1 MKSFNKHI
9 IIIGAFVLSVFIP
22 TCSSDSSSIMQ
33 KPPALSVGDTIAF
46 CAPSGFLDSVRLSLA
61 RARLEEKGFYI
72 VQEDSIYRRW
82 GYLAG
87 TDEQR
92 ASELMSHFRNK
103 SVRAI
108 FPGTGGYGSTRILSM
123 LDYDIIKNNP
133 KIFIGFSD
141 ITALHIAFNQL
152 ANLITFHTPNPMYGL
167 GSKKGLDPISELY
180 FWSLIMNSNEYSYE
194 IPFDIFG
201 DSLKVKTLVPGTGS
215 GKLVGGNLSLICATM
230 GSPYEIQTEGSILF
244 IEDVGEAPYRIDRYL
259 SELKLAGKFD
269 HVNGII
275 IGRFTRRDEEPED
288 RPTDFK
294 MEEVF
299 RQYFSDI
306 IVPVVYYFPA
316 GHVSTNLSLPLGCI
330 VEINTSKGIFKSF
343 ESPISNRDD

>member
-1 MKSFNKHI
+1 MR
-9 IIIGAFVLSVFIP
+9 
-22 TCSSDSSSIMQ
+22 
-33 KPPALSVGDTIAF
+33 KPPALLVGDTIAF
-46 CAPSGFLDSVRLSLA
+46 CAPSGFLDSVRMSLA
-61 RARLEEKGFYI
+61 KTRLEEKGFYI
-72 VQEDSIYRRW
+72 IREDSIYRRW

-87 TDEQR
+87 TDAQR
-92 ASELMSHFRNK
+92 ASELMSYFNDK

-180 FWSLIMNSNEYSYE
+180 FWSLLMNSNDYTYE
-194 IPFDIFG
+194 IPFDLYG
-201 DSLKVKTLVPGTGS
+201 DSLKVQTMVPGNAS
-215 GKLVGGNLSLICATM
+215 GKLVGGNLSLICSTM
-230 GSPYEIQTEGSILF
+230 GSVYEIQTVGSILF

-259 SELKLAGKFD
+259 SELKLAGKLD
-269 HVNGII
+269 LVNGII
-275 IGRFTRRDEEPED
+275 IGRFSRRETEAPD

-294 MEEVF
+294 MHQVF
-299 RQYFSDI
+299 QQYFSKMK
-306 IVPVVYYFPA
+306 VPVIFNFPS
-316 GHVSTNLSLPLGCI
+316 GHGSKNVSLPLGCI
-330 VEINTSKGIFKSF
+330 VEINTDNETFSLL
-343 ESPISNRDD
+343 ESPIKN